1 MADHHAPAVRDDV
14 LWLLDTTFAAWNW
27 AHKSVRD
34 SVKGLTVGEA
44 VWRPGPHAH
53 SVWEQIDHVAHWKA
67 YIVQRIAGRR
77 PRAHQAWPAAGR
89 TAADL
94 RRSVDRLTRL
104 HDELRA
110 SILKIGPARF
120 GASRSG
126 RYTLA
131 RLLLGSAAH
140 DSYHVGQIL
149 LTRKLYGRRPTP
161 APPRPSA
168 SSPDARPR
176 RTRSRPRAAG

>member
-1 MADHHAPAVRDDV
+1 MADQKAPAVRDDV

-34 SVKGLTVGEA
+34 SVKGLTVPEA
-44 VWRPGPHAH
+44 VWRPGRHAH
-53 SVWEQIDHVAHWKA
+53 STWEQINHVAHWKA
-67 YIVQRIAGRR
+67 YIVERIAGRR

-94 RRSVDRLTRL
+94 RRSVDRLARL

-110 SILKIGPARF
+110 TILKIEPARF

-140 DSYHVGQIL
+140 DSYHAGQIL
-149 LTRKLYGRRPTP
+149 LTRKLYGRRTTP
-161 APPRPSA
+161 APRRPSA
-168 SSPDARPR
+168 SNPGARPR
-176 RTRSRPRAAG
+176 RTRSRSRAAG

>member
-1 MADHHAPAVRDDV
+1 MPDNATATIRDDV
-14 LWLLDTTFAAWNW
+14 LWLHDTTFAAWNW

-34 SVKGLTVGEA
+34 ALKGLSVAEA
-44 VWRPGPHAH
+44 VWRPGPRAH
-53 SVWEQIDHVAHWKA
+53 SVWEQIDHVAHWKH
-67 YIVQRIAGRR
+67 YILRRVAGRR

-94 RRSVDRLTRL
+94 RRSIDRLVRL
-104 HDELRA
+104 HGELRTTVLEI
-110 SILKIGPARF
+110 SPDRF
-120 GASRSG
+120 GESRSG

-149 LTRKLYGRRPTP
+149 LTRKLYRERARRK
-161 APPRPSA
+161 A
-168 SSPDARPR
+168 
-176 RTRSRPRAAG
+176 

>member
-1 MADHHAPAVRDDV
+1 MTATRMKSVRDDV
-14 LWLLDTTFAAWNW
+14 LWLHDTTFAAWNW

-34 SVKGLTVGEA
+34 SVKGLTVQEA
-44 VWRPGPHAH
+44 VWRPGRRAH
-53 SVWEQIDHVAHWKA
+53 SVWEQINHVAHWKA

-94 RRSVDRLTRL
+94 RRSIDRLARL
-104 HDELRA
+104 HGELRMTM
-110 SILKIGPARF
+110 LKVEPERF
-120 GASRSG
+120 AESRSG

-149 LTRKLYGRRPTP
+149 LTRKLYRQDTRRK
-161 APPRPSA
+161 
-168 SSPDARPR
+168 
-176 RTRSRPRAAG
+176 